1 MRSVTTSLRSNI
13 LVQLTRTR
21 HRRYLSIFLVH
32 VLWLTLN
39 RYQSELE
46 HRTSKARFSRTNGRL
61 IPMQLSKI
69 ERRQSRIRRIRETTQ
84 QPLHQTDVNDNL
96 TDPRAQYN
104 MGKTQ
109 NSPVHLPTFLHKN
122 NDDPAI
128 KVSRAV
134 PFSSFF
140 FLLSSH

>member
-1 MRSVTTSLRSNI
+1 
-13 LVQLTRTR
+13 
-21 HRRYLSIFLVH
+21 
-32 VLWLTLN
+32 
-39 RYQSELE
+39 
-46 HRTSKARFSRTNGRL
+46 
-61 IPMQLSKI
+61 MQLSKI
-69 ERRQSRIRRIRETTQ
+69 ERRQSRIRRIQETTRP
-84 QPLHQTDVNDNL
+84 PLHQTDVNDNP

-128 KVSRAV
+128 KVV
-134 PFSSFF
+134 PSL